1 MRLTRSSIA
10 TVKYGVTSLTIDR
23 VRVGTRPIVSFHQR
37 NVAQGRI
44 GMTKICMTSFTAEM
58 HMTRLKTGARSV
70 NTLSKNDEMRR
81 TMTIMVPSMTN
92 LTDNTPLKEGTT

>member
-1 MRLTRSSIA
+1 
-10 TVKYGVTSLTIDR
+10 
-23 VRVGTRPIVSFHQR
+23 
-37 NVAQGRI
+37 
-44 GMTKICMTSFTAEM
+44 MTSFTAEM

-81 TMTIMVPSMTN
+81 IMTIMVPSMTN